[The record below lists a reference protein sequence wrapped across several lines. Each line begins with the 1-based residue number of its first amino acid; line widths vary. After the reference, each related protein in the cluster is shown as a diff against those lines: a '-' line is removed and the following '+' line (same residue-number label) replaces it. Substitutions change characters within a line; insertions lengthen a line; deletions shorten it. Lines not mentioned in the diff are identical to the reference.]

1 MAVVRVSASEIS
13 ACGGTLNDFIGG
25 QLEALRT
32 EPMDV
37 KERAAAVL
45 HALAEQGAENAISI
59 YKLNGLKALIKLADV
74 GSHNAM
80 SSAAA
85 ACAVI
90 ISTKSEYATEAAKLG
105 GIPPLAKVLRSATGG
120 AQEAAAGAIAS
131 ISAAAENVQ
140 DVIKAG
146 VSRSYRTLM
155 TVIFPACQNDAT
167 GSSHTHTGHRSS
179 RDAPEAG

>member
-1 MAVVRVSASEIS
+1 MAVVRVSASEIN
-13 ACGGTLNDFIGG
+13 ACGGTLHDFISG
-25 QLEALRT
+25 QLEAMRT

-45 HALAEQGAENAISI
+45 HALAEQGSENAVSI

-90 ISTKSEYATEAAKLG
+90 ISTKPEYATQAALLG

-131 ISAAAENVQ
+131 ISAASENVE

-146 VSRSYRTLM
+146 VS
-155 TVIFPACQNDAT
+155 P
-167 GSSHTHTGHRSS
+167 
-179 RDAPEAG
+179 